1 MKKIKW
7 LLILWVSILL
17 CSCQHYLIDKPG
29 IVKNVKML
37 EYDKDKWKYEVTI
50 SGQDISTHAG
60 RYHFYTNQLYQVGDT
75 VYIGKIYYVLNQTKD
90 TIQ

>member
-7 LLILWVSILL
+7 FLILWASVLL

-29 IVKNVKML
+29 TVKEVKMS
-37 EYDKDKWKYEVTI
+37 KHDKWKYEVTI
-50 SGQDISTHAG
+50 SGQDISTFTRG
-60 RYHFYTNQLYQVGDT
+60 WYRFYTNQLYYVGDT
-75 VYIGKIYYVLNQTKD
+75 VYIGKIYNQTKD